1 MRWLSAGES
10 HGPALGLLLEGL
22 PAGLP
27 LDAARVDAELARRQ
41 QGHGRGG
48 RMAIEHDRVEILAG
62 LRHGL
67 TLGSPLLLVVQNL
80 DHANWAQAMKP
91 DGPGLMPV
99 EEVRVPRPGHADLA
113 GALKYGHHDLRNV
126 LERASARET
135 VNRVLAG
142 AVAMQMLE
150 PLGAQIGSHVTALGG
165 VVAAE
170 AAHPPLDLPAREL
183 SRRADES
190 AVRCLDPRAAAEM
203 VQAIDA
209 ARAEGD
215 TLGGVVEV
223 RATGLPAGLGSHV
236 HWDRRLDGRLGAALL
251 SLPAVKG
258 LEFGAAFRQAAGP
271 GSRAHDALLPAGTP
285 HMVARQGNL
294 QGGLEGGMTSGETL
308 WLRLAMKPL
317 STLGRPLPSVHLDEL
332 RPHSAH
338 RERSD
343 VCALP
348 ALSVVAEHALA
359 WELAVALL
367 EVFGADSWDETRRR
381 HGRAHA
387 RWESL
392 LGAWPEPGQP

>member
-27 LDAARVDAELARRQ
+27 LDAARFDAELARRQ

-48 RMAIEHDRVEILAG
+48 RMAIEHDRVEILSG

-67 TLGSPLLLVVQNL
+67 TLGSPLLLVVRNL
-80 DHANWAQAMKP
+80 DHSNWAESMR
-91 DGPGLMPV
+91 PV
-99 EEVRVPRPGHADLA
+99 GAGATPAEEVRVPRPGHADLA

-142 AVAMQMLE
+142 AVAMQVLE
-150 PLGAQIGSHVTALGG
+150 PLGVQIGSHVTALGG

-170 AAHPPLDLPAREL
+170 TAHPPLDLPAREL

-190 AVRCLDPRAAAEM
+190 AVRCLDPRAAKEM

-271 GSRAHDALLPAGTP
+271 GSRAHDALHPAGTP

-392 LGAWPEPGQP
+392 LGTRPEPGQP